1 MKQRNIYI
9 VGLALLL
16 LLTLGLLTG
25 CTESTG
31 DVEIFI
37 QSSQSPRLTYVQGQE
52 LDLSHGVLTVAEGG
66 EQRSLPLDNAD
77 ITVTGYDKNTLGT
90 QTLTVTYKGVT
101 TTFEITVVPRAVAE
115 NFENNYF
122 IGDNFDNSKGR
133 LKIARDDGSTFTVN
147 MNSEKISVKS
157 FDPAKEGTVT
167 VTVVYKDG
175 DATYECSF
183 DVTVHK
189 AAKVSLTPPKKNAY
203 ISHEA
208 ELNLSGGYLTVEAA
222 APSTFSK
229 FVNLTPDMVSGYDPA
244 KVTIADRNTPVTQVL
259 TITYAGQSF
268 EFPVTI
274 SYSTVYLVE
283 SVSKELAHL
292 DWTQEEVPEYTT
304 EQGELAADALKA
316 YLAMSP
322 ADRALI
328 EKETLLTV
336 VRPATVYLNTIYY
349 ESTMN
354 FADAFEITPEGYI
367 NIVGES
373 YQAVQ
378 NALNLLNDPAD
389 LFNTTAEILVEIKE
403 EFASEILFGTLP
415 FGDALTPH
423 TPESLEQITP
433 IFEYMLST
441 FDQLKDVPDDW
452 TLDSLK
458 NYETE
463 ITTATSKILISNYVG
478 LSYNQFYDVISSWR
492 TNDDYFDIIYSYY
505 YYIKDNGQ
513 SEILSTLWQKL
524 PAPGI
529 MNDWFTAYISALN
542 EAQNMEKYGATQG
555 FLYDAS
561 GLMYYYDQAIRLA
574 EDVKNSGNELY
585 LNLYEL
591 LDAEEAMD
599 IHLRKSTCGY
609 IFHMGEALG
618 MESIEAVWAQYL
630 TLLDTYLTQPGDTL
644 ISEHSEKF
652 EAVACALAELTPAE
666 LHSFISTMNFLYD
679 TAAGE
684 VLVLDC
690 SVRPY
695 NTLMSL
701 LGTYY
706 REILP
711 SDALDSMFIDLFIA
725 MENISLYGI
734 KETAKDDFVAVMG
747 KLNEAYGNLSASDK
761 NLFDEHFGT
770 AYGKY
775 QALCRDISAQTV
787 TLPQGWDAKFTEL
800 NSLLDT
806 FDAVYVYI
814 VAQNTSNQDRS
825 RVTPLLFAIYE
836 RAYEL
841 YNEIATSDH
850 TDVASALATKL
861 YTASGVEY
869 TLDRRFIGARG
880 IFVNLT
886 ISSGIEGLDGSAQ
899 MTWEVYQAAGLQSF
913 LADVYYLLL
922 AEYNGTVYDGD
933 DVSTLMESFRAL
945 SKEKKV
951 SAYKLGIN
959 LLYYAGIER
968 YYKNVLGAD
977 AGKLITK
984 LLEAEIAYSMYAYD
998 QSDASKNDF
1007 NAKMAE
1013 VVDMYNA
1020 LADKVAF
1027 DKALGGVYGYYKAL
1041 YNA

>member
-9 VGLALLL
+9 VALALLL
-16 LLTLGLLTG
+16 LLTMGILAG
-25 CTESTG
+25 CTESSNTI
-31 DVEIFI
+31 EIFI
-37 QSSQSPRLTYVQGQE
+37 QSSQAPRLTYVQGQE

-90 QTLTVTYKGVT
+90 QTVTVTYKGVT
-101 TTFEITVVPRAVAE
+101 TTFEVTVVPRAVAE
-115 NFENNYF
+115 NFETNYF
-122 IGDNFDNSKGR
+122 IGDSFDSSKGR

-157 FDPAKEGTVT
+157 FDPAKEGATTVT
-167 VTVVYKDG
+167 VIYKDG
-175 DATYECSF
+175 DVTYECSL
-183 DVTVHK
+183 DITVHK
-189 AAKVSLTPPKKNAY
+189 AASVSLTPPKKTAY
-203 ISHEA
+203 ASHET

-229 FVNLTPDMVSGYDPA
+229 YVNLTADMVSGYDPS

-268 EFPVTI
+268 EFPITV

-283 SVSKELAHL
+283 SVSKELAYL
-292 DWTQEEVPEYTT
+292 DWTQEEIPEYTN
-304 EQGELAADALKA
+304 EQGELATDALKA

-328 EKETLLTV
+328 EKETLLAV
-336 VRPATVYLNTIYY
+336 VRPATVYLNTIYF
-349 ESTMN
+349 ESTEN

-367 NIVGES
+367 NIVGKS
-373 YQAVQ
+373 YKAVQ
-378 NALNLLNDPAD
+378 DALNLLKDPAD

-403 EFASEILFGTLP
+403 EFATEILFGTLP

-423 TPESLEQITP
+423 TSESLEQITP

-452 TLDSLK
+452 TIGSLK

-505 YYIKDNGQ
+505 YYVKDNGQ
-513 SEILSTLWQKL
+513 AEILSTLWQKL

-529 MNDWFTAYISALN
+529 MNDWYTAYISALN

-561 GLMYYYDQAIRLA
+561 GLMYYYDQALRLA

-585 LNLYEL
+585 LNLFAL
-591 LDAEEAMD
+591 LEAEEAMD
-599 IHLRKSTCGY
+599 IHLKKSTCGY
-609 IFHMGEALG
+609 IFQMGEALG
-618 MESIEAVWAQYL
+618 MESVDKVWGLYL
-630 TLLDTYLTQPGDTL
+630 ALLDAYLTQPGDTL
-644 ISEHSEKF
+644 ISEHGEKF
-652 EAVACALAELTPAE
+652 EAVARALADLTPAE
-666 LHSFISTMNFLYD
+666 LHAFISTVNFLYD
-679 TAAGE
+679 TAAGK

-695 NTLMSL
+695 NTLMTL

-711 SDALDSMFIDLFIA
+711 SDALDGMFIDLFIA
-725 MENISLYGI
+725 MENISLCGI
-734 KETAKDDFVAVMG
+734 KETAKDDFVAIMG
-747 KLNEAYGNLSASDK
+747 KLNEAYGNLSAADQA
-761 NLFDEHFGT
+761 LFDQHFGT
-770 AYGKY
+770 AYGKC
-775 QALCRDISAQTV
+775 QALCRDIFAQNV
-787 TLPQGWDAKFTEL
+787 TLPQDWNAKFTEL
-800 NSLLDT
+800 NSLLDS
-806 FDAVYVYI
+806 FDAVYAYI
-814 VAQNTSNQDRS
+814 VAQSTSDLNRS

-841 YNEIATSDH
+841 YSEIATSGD
-850 TDVASALATKL
+850 TAIVSALSTKTF
-861 YTASGVEY
+861 TASGVEY

-880 IFVNLT
+880 IFINLT

-899 MTWEVYQAAGLQSF
+899 MTWEVYQDAGLQPF
-913 LADVYYLLL
+913 FADVAYLLL
-922 AEYNGTVYDGD
+922 AEYNDTVYSGNDIAA
-933 DVSTLMESFRAL
+933 LMETFRAL
-945 SKEKKV
+945 SNEKKMFV
-951 SAYKLGIN
+951 YKLGIN
-959 LLYYAGIER
+959 LLYYEGIER
-968 YYKNVLGAD
+968 YYTNVLGAD
-977 AGKLITK
+977 ASALIRK
-984 LLEAEIAYSMYAYD
+984 LLEAEIAYSMYAYE
-998 QSDASKNDF
+998 QSDATKNDF
-1007 NAKMAE
+1007 NAKMAD
-1013 VVDMYNA
+1013 VVKAYNA
-1020 LADKVAF
+1020 LVDKAAF
-1027 DKALGGVYGYYKAL
+1027 DKVLGDLYDYYKDL